1 MNRKTQMPVADI
13 VLNYRVRKNLGDIS
27 TLMQSMQKHGL
38 LNPITVTP
46 KGELIAGHRRLE
58 SAKQLGWQYIDVL
71 VVDDQSEIDR
81 LEMEIEENVYRKAL
95 SSDELADA
103 YRRLEKMKNPGFFR
117 KLFRRIRNFFKKLFG
132 RGPRKVY

>member
-1 MNRKTQMPVADI
+1 MPVADI

-117 KLFRRIRNFFKKLFG
+117 KLFHRIRNFFKKLFG
-132 RGPRKVY
+132 RGPRKAY